1 MKSESRLELVPAP
14 LAFGD
19 GRLGL
24 DHRTEGRKVRNLLV
38 VLSMLL
44 CSATSAVAQVSIGVG
59 LPGVSIG
66 INLPV
71 YPQLVAVPGYPVYYA
86 PQLNSNYFFYDGMYW
101 VYQQDN
107 WYASSWYNGPWGLV
121 APEVVP
127 LYVLRIPVRYYRRP
141 PVYFR
146 GWASDAPPRWGE
158 HWGNTWEQRRQGWDN
173 WNRSY
178 APAPAPLPVY
188 QRQYSGNRY
197 PRVEQQQ
204 VLQTQNYRYQPQDA
218 VVQQHYQAQRVQSA
232 PPLPAT
238 APSSRVQ
245 QPQVGSANVPR
256 PATVQAPP
264 QQVAPP
270 PVQRQVQQ
278 PPQAVQRQTQKPPQ
292 AEVQRQAQQPPQGA
306 VQRQAQ
312 QPPQADVQRQAQ
324 QPPQAA
330 LQRQGQQPP
339 QQAAQH
345 EQQGPRPQGPDHG
358 PKGKESAEESK
369 QGQEKGHDKRD

>member
-1 MKSESRLELVPAP
+1 LVPAP
-14 LAFGD
+14 LVFGY
-19 GRLGL
+19 GRLGF
-24 DHRTEGRKVRNLLV
+24 DHRTEGQKMRNLLV

-218 VVQQHYQAQRVQSA
+218 VVQQHYQAQRVQSTPPPGTA
-232 PPLPAT
+232 P
-238 APSSRVQ
+238 PSSRGQPPQTGGVNVQRPVTVEAPPQRAGSSVQRHPQ
-245 QPQVGSANVPR
+245 QPQQGVAQQQQG
-256 PATVQAPP
+256 AP
-264 QQVAPP
+264 
-270 PVQRQVQQ
+270 
-278 PPQAVQRQTQKPPQ
+278 QRQTQQAPQ
-292 AEVQRQAQQPPQGA
+292 AA

-312 QPPQADVQRQAQ
+312 QPPQAVQRQAQ
-324 QPPQAA
+324 PPPQAA
-330 LQRQGQQPP
+330 VQRQGQQPP

-345 EQQGPRPQGPDHG
+345 EQQGPRSQGADHG
-358 PKGKESAEESK
+358 PKGKEPAEESK

>member
-1 MKSESRLELVPAP
+1 M
-14 LAFGD
+14 
-19 GRLGL
+19 
-24 DHRTEGRKVRNLLV
+24 RKLLI

-44 CSATSAVAQVSIGVG
+44 CSITSAVAQVSIGVR

-173 WNRSY
+173 WNHNS
-178 APAPAPLPVY
+178 APAPAPLPAY

-204 VLQTQNYRYQPQDA
+204 VLQTQNYRYQPHDA
-218 VVQQHYQAQRVQSA
+218 VVQQHYQAQRVQST
-232 PPLPAT
+232 PPPAAA
-238 APSSRVQ
+238 APSSRG
-245 QPQVGSANVPR
+245 QPPQTGSTNGQR
-256 PATVQAPP
+256 PVTVQAPL
-264 QQVAPP
+264 QQAGSS
-270 PVQRQVQQ
+270 
-278 PPQAVQRQTQKPPQ
+278 VQRQTQQPQ
-292 AEVQRQAQQPPQGA
+292 ENVAPRHAQQPQQGAAQRQTQQHSQAAVERQAQQGA
-306 VQRQAQ
+306 A
-312 QPPQADVQRQAQ
+312 
-324 QPPQAA
+324 
-330 LQRQGQQPP
+330 QRQGQQPP

-345 EQQGPRPQGPDHG
+345 EQQGPRSQGADHG
-358 PKGKESAEESK
+358 PKGKEPADETK